1 MIGFIRKQWLACVF
15 AGVGVWTMVYLG
27 LYGFAWTDYDFEV
40 TPAYDAL
47 AGGHLWRFFQLAP
60 VYGGSLELRAPF
72 ALLPALWGGGEQ
84 ARFEVVSLPCLIA
97 AAVLGL
103 WLFSRM
109 REAGASPLARWTT
122 LGLCAANPIT
132 VYACEIGHAEEL
144 LGGVLCVAAVLAAE
158 RRRPVWAGLLLGL
171 AIVNKDWALLAVGP
185 VLLALPSGRR
195 QALAIAGTLA
205 AVFYAPL
212 IVAQLPSHASSASGA
227 ASAVGAAAGTIFQPW
242 QFWWFLGAAGHV
254 VRNSSGVV
262 LVGYRVPPGWIS
274 TIAHPLIVAVGL
286 PLTLLAALRARRGG
300 GRADALLVLVA
311 LLLLRC
317 ALDPWDNGYYPLPFL
332 IALIAWESLRLR
344 RPPLYGLLATVA
356 TWAIFQE
363 LPSHISADASSA
375 LFDLLCLPA
384 VALLLRAIWRPSAGS
399 AQRWALPRRRR
410 IAPSISLQPSD

>member
-1 MIGFIRKQWLACVF
+1 MIGLIRKQWMACVF

-47 AGGHLWRFFQLAP
+47 AGGHLSRFFQLAP

-72 ALLPALWGGGEQ
+72 ALLPALWGGSEQ
-84 ARFEVVSLPCLIA
+84 TRFVLVSLPCLIA

-122 LGLCAANPIT
+122 LGLCAANPVT

-158 RRRPVWAGLLLGL
+158 RRRSVWAGLLLGL
-171 AIVNKDWALLAVGP
+171 AIVNKEWALLAVGP

-212 IVAQLPSHASSASGA
+212 IAAQLPSHASSAA
-227 ASAVGAAAGTIFQPW
+227 ATVGAATGTIFQPW

-254 VRNSSGVV
+254 VRDPSGVV
-262 LVGYRVPPGWIS
+262 LVGYRVPPGWIAA
-274 TIAHPLIVAVGL
+274 IAHPLIIAISL
-286 PLTLLAALRARRGG
+286 PLTLLAARRARPG
-300 GRADALLVLVA
+300 GRGADALLVLVA

-317 ALDPWDNGYYPLPFL
+317 ALDPWDNGYYPLPF
-332 IALIAWESLRLR
+332 IVALIAWESLRLR

-356 TWAIFQE
+356 TWGIFQE
-363 LPSHISADASSA
+363 LPSHISADAGSA
-375 LFDLLCLPA
+375 LFDVLCLPA
-384 VALLLRAIWRPSAGS
+384 IALLLRAIYRPSAGT
-399 AQRWALPRRRR
+399 AARRGAVARQRL
-410 IAPSISLQPSD
+410 APSISLQPSD